1 MRDAAPCDG
10 GDRALFP
17 MAAPNE
23 WLRSPFLF
31 VDVASGREERAGT
44 EGTSIM
50 FDFDAVFRQ
59 RLGGGA
65 RRGVGRFAPARARA
79 QRGRRGGLRD
89 GTFCATPS
97 AIIAFYA
104 ECASHPPGVRR
115 RASLVSRAAKRRRED
130 VGTVHRARPGVHSVD
145 SFQGS
150 EADVVVLSA
159 VRANERGAVG
169 FLSDARRLNVALT
182 RARQLC
188 VVLGNASTL
197 ARSGGD
203 LGALVEE
210 ARGRGA
216 LIGEGEVRE
225 WPNCG
230 RGGSCDRS
238 AIPG

>member
-1 MRDAAPCDG
+1 LLP
-10 GDRALFP
+10 RAL
-17 MAAPNE
+17 APNG
-23 WLRSPFLF
+23 
-31 VDVASGREERAGT
+31 DVAA
-44 EGTSIM
+44 
-50 FDFDAVFRQ
+50 
-59 RLGGGA
+59 A
-65 RRGVGRFAPARARA
+65 R
-79 QRGRRGGLRD
+79 RD

-104 ECASHPPGVRR
+104 EQVRR
-115 RASLVSRAAKRRRED
+115 IRREYDDRASLASRVASNDGARD
-130 VGTVHRARPGVHSVD
+130 VGTVHRTSLGERPGVHSVD

-159 VRANERGAVG
+159 VRANDGGAVG
-169 FLSDARRLNVALT
+169 FLSDKRRLNVALT

-216 LIGEGEVRE
+216 MVGEGEVRE
-225 WPNCG
+225 WLNSWP
-230 RGGSCDRS
+230 RGIEVTISEGPSKGGKRRRVS
-238 AIPG
+238 FSS